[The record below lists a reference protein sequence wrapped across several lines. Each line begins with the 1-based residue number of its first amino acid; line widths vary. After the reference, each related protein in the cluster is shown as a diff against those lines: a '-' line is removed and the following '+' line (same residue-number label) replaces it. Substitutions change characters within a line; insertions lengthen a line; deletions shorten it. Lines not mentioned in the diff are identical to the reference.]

1 MESPRMK
8 NLLILATLLALGAC
22 SSAQNKRDFV
32 ECLTIQF
39 QSSNSAPVGIIY
51 TPRNASYASLLLSFN
66 QRPTSTFPERP
77 QLIITPFHESEIQAA
92 IYCSRKLGLQIRVR
106 SGGHDY
112 EGLSYTSENPFVTV
126 DMRNIRLVL
135 IDNDEKTAWVQ
146 VGATLGELYHTL
158 ARNSKTLAFT
168 AGVCPPVGVGGHFS
182 GGGYGMMSRKHALA
196 ADNIID
202 AKLINANGQVLDRKS
217 MGEDLFWAIRGGG
230 GTSFGIVLA
239 FKVKLVTVPEIVTVF
254 NVSRTLEQNATQL
267 VHRWQYIAD
276 KVDENFLL
284 RLYLSS
290 VRSPIHGN
298 RTIQAYFTTLFLG
311 RVHDLLP
318 LMQDSFPELGLVEQ
332 DCIEMSWIE
341 STLFFA
347 RFRNESLD
355 VLLIRTPQN
364 EVYFKGKSDYVT
376 QPIPVQGLRG
386 IWRFLNEEDEN
397 NAVLECSPYGGVLNT
412 FSESE
417 TPFPHRA
424 GNIFMIHSSILWTL
438 GGTAESERHM
448 NWIRRLYSY
457 MGRYVSRSPR
467 AAYFN
472 YRDLD
477 LGRNAGRNTSYEQAS
492 VWGFKYFKNN
502 FKRLVRVKSMVDPSN
517 FFRNEQSV
525 PPLSLS

>member
-1 MESPRMK
+1 MESRIII
-8 NLLILATLLALGAC
+8 LLILATLLALCAC
-22 SSAQNKRDFV
+22 YSAQKNSDFL

-39 QSSNSAPVGIIY
+39 QNSNSAPDGVIY
-51 TPRNASYASLLLSFN
+51 TPRNASYASLLLAQN
-66 QRPTSTFPERP
+66 QRLAPTSSERP
-77 QLIITPFHESEIQAA
+77 ELIITPFHESEIQAA
-92 IYCSRKLGLQIRVR
+92 VYCSRKLGMEIRVR

-112 EGLSYTSENPFVTV
+112 EGLSYNSENPYVIV
-126 DMRNIRLVL
+126 DMRNIRSIS

-146 VGATLGELYHTL
+146 VGATLGQLYHTL
-158 ARNSKTLAFT
+158 ARKSKTLAFT

-182 GGGYGMMSRKHALA
+182 GGGYGMMSRKHAIA

-202 AKLINANGQVLDRKS
+202 AKLINANGQILDRES

-239 FKVKLVTVPEIVTVF
+239 FKVKLVIVPQIVTVF
-254 NVSRTLEQNATQL
+254 NVSRTLEQNATHL
-267 VHRWQYIAD
+267 VHKWQYIAD
-276 KVDENFLL
+276 KVDENLLL
-284 RLYLSS
+284 RLFLRS

-298 RTIQAYFTTLFLG
+298 RTIQASFTTLFLG

-318 LMQDSFPELGLVEQ
+318 IMQDSFPELGLVEQ

-347 RFRNESLD
+347 GLRNESLD
-355 VLLIRTPQN
+355 VLLIRTPQTGI
-364 EVYFKGKSDYVT
+364 YFKGKSDYVR
-376 QPIPVQGLRG
+376 QPIPIHGLRG
-386 IWRFLNEEDEN
+386 IWRFLNQEAEN
-397 NAVLECSPYGGVLNT
+397 RAELQFSPYGGVLNT

-417 TPFPHRA
+417 TPFPHRS
-424 GNIFMIHSSILWTL
+424 GNIFMIHYGVSWTR
-438 GGTAESERHM
+438 GGTAESERHI

-457 MGRYVSRSPR
+457 MGRYVSKSPR

-492 VWGFKYFKNN
+492 VWGFRYFKNN
-502 FKRLVRVKSMVDPSN
+502 FNRLVRVKSMVDPSN
-517 FFRNEQSV
+517 FFRNEQSI
-525 PPLSLS
+525 PPVSSS

>member
-1 MESPRMK
+1 MESPRMII
-8 NLLILATLLALGAC
+8 LLILTTLLALCAC
-22 SSAQNKRDFV
+22 SSAQKNSDFL

-39 QSSNSAPVGIIY
+39 QSSNSAPDGVIY
-51 TPRNASYASLLLSFN
+51 TPRNASYASLLLAQN
-66 QRPTSTFPERP
+66 QRLVPTSSERP
-77 QLIITPFHESEIQAA
+77 ELIITPFHESEIQAA
-92 IYCSRKLGLQIRVR
+92 VYCSRKLGMQIRVR

-112 EGLSYTSENPFVTV
+112 EGLSYNSENPFVIV
-126 DMRNIRLVL
+126 DMRNIRSIS
-135 IDNDEKTAWVQ
+135 IDIDEKTAWVQ
-146 VGATLGELYHTL
+146 VGATLGQLYHTL
-158 ARNSKTLAFT
+158 ARKSKTLAFT

-196 ADNIID
+196 SDNIID

-217 MGEDLFWAIRGGG
+217 MGEELFWAIRGGG

-239 FKVKLVTVPEIVTVF
+239 FKVKLVIVPEIVTVF

-276 KVDENFLL
+276 KVDENLLL
-284 RLYLSS
+284 RLFLSS
-290 VRSPIHGN
+290 IRSPIHGN
-298 RTIQAYFTTLFLG
+298 RTIQASFTTLFLG
-311 RVHDLLP
+311 RVHELLP
-318 LMQDSFPELGLVEQ
+318 IMQDSFPELGLVEQ

-347 RFRNESLD
+347 GLRNESLD
-355 VLLIRTPQN
+355 VLLIRTPQTGI
-364 EVYFKGKSDYVT
+364 YFKGKSDYVRR
-376 QPIPVQGLRG
+376 PIPIQGLRG
-386 IWRFLNEEDEN
+386 IWRFLNEEVEN
-397 NAVLECSPYGGVLNT
+397 TAQLQFSPYGGVLNT

-417 TPFPHRA
+417 TPFPHRS
-424 GNIFMIHSSILWTL
+424 GNIFMIHYGIFWTR
-438 GGTAESERHM
+438 GGNAESERHI

-492 VWGFKYFKNN
+492 VWGFRYFKNN
-502 FKRLVRVKSMVDPSN
+502 FNRLVRVKSMVDPSN
-517 FFRNEQSV
+517 FFRNEQSI
-525 PPLSLS
+525 PPLS